1 MAAAWRERGGGA
13 AASCARHGRQHDVGF
28 GCGSGASRRPVAGGG
43 AGSPP
48 VLLALSSGAMAF
60 SGLSE
65 FFHSRSMWWWFCSDL
80 RRRGL
85 LMVGCGVGGDGLLL
99 GGDSRSLPCLD

>member
-1 MAAAWRERGGGA
+1 
-13 AASCARHGRQHDVGF
+13 
-28 GCGSGASRRPVAGGG
+28 
-43 AGSPP
+43 

-65 FFHSRSMWWWFCSDL
+65 FFHGRSMWWWCCSDL
-80 RRRGL
+80 WRRGL
-85 LMVGCGVGGDGLLL
+85 LMVGRGVGGDGLFL